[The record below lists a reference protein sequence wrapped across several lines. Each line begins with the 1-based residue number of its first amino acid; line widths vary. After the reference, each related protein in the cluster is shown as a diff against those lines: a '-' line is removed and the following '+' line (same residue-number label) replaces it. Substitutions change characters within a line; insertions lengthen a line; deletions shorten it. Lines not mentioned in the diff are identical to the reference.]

1 MPYLLRKQG
10 VPVDRIAA
18 IVAIATI
25 PTIWAFIYAPV
36 VDMGLRRRTW
46 LFLAAN
52 GAAGLSALAVL
63 ISAKSL
69 GTVTVLLFS
78 ATAISGLLSSAN
90 GALLTTLP
98 AGSHGR
104 AAGWYN
110 AGNVGGGALGGGL
123 AIWLADE
130 VSLRALTACVALL
143 VALPILAAFWIDET
157 PIPHVAAWPRIVS
170 LWRDLRAVVISP
182 RTLAGLV
189 FFLSPVGSAAIQN
202 LISGVG
208 PDYRASASEVLLISG
223 IAGGLLNA
231 CGSLLGGF
239 FCGQFDIRKAYALSG
254 VLAAIF
260 GAYLA
265 LGPHS
270 PITYGVGY
278 SGYAIAA
285 GFAYAVFTALVLDV
299 LGPQRHA
306 AATGYS
312 LLVASGNIPIVYM
325 TWLNGLGYKRWG
337 ARGLMSVDALANG
350 LGGIALF
357 VFAAYVRRLWVRD
370 PQQQL
375 TERTM

>member
-1 MPYLLRKQG
+1 
-10 VPVDRIAA
+10 
-18 IVAIATI
+18 
-25 PTIWAFIYAPV
+25 
-36 VDMGLRRRTW
+36 
-46 LFLAAN
+46 
-52 GAAGLSALAVL
+52 
-63 ISAKSL
+63 
-69 GTVTVLLFS
+69 
-78 ATAISGLLSSAN
+78 
-90 GALLTTLP
+90 
-98 AGSHGR
+98 
-104 AAGWYN
+104 
-110 AGNVGGGALGGGL
+110 
-123 AIWLADE
+123 
-130 VSLRALTACVALL
+130 
-143 VALPILAAFWIDET
+143 LPILAAVRIEET
-157 PIPHVAAWPRIVS
+157 PILHVAAWLRIVS
-170 LWRDLRAVVISP
+170 LRRDLRALVISP

-189 FFLSPVGSAAIQN
+189 LFLSPVGSAAIQN

-231 CGSLLGGF
+231 FGSLLGGF
-239 FCGQFDIRKAYALSG
+239 FCSRLNIRKAYALSG

-265 LGPHS
+265 LGRHS

-325 TWLNGLGYKRWG
+325 TWLNGLGYKHWG
-337 ARGLMSVDALANG
+337 ARGLMSVDTLANG

-357 VFAAYVRRLWVRD
+357 IFAVYVRRFCVRD
-370 PQQQL
+370 PEPQL
-375 TERTM
+375 T